1 MGDNHSMKTQLLGG
15 ITPQQFLAEYWQK
28 KPLLIRQAIP
38 GFNGVVELDELFEL
52 ACDADVESRLIRHD
66 DAGWHV
72 TSGPQEESDLERTDQ
87 PWTVLVQ
94 GLNLWL
100 READELLHRF
110 DFIPQARLDDLMVSY
125 ATDGGGIGAHFDS
138 YDVFLLQ
145 GQGKRRWRIGDQSE
159 HHLIEGAPLQLI
171 ADFEPTEEWVLEP
184 GDMLYLPPRF
194 AHEGTAIGECT
205 TYSIG
210 FRAPKAQE
218 LGTEFLAWL
227 ADHLDLPG
235 IYTDPDLALQDNSA
249 EISDAMVDRITDTL
263 NAIRWD
269 RNDVADFLGDYLS
282 APKPSVFF
290 IPPEATETLA
300 EDDFSNAVTHHGF
313 ILDPGT
319 LLFVHGDNFH
329 LNGEAFEVDPEDGAV
344 MSELAHARKL
354 SAGAQ
359 SAGLL
364 DCLYELYLDG
374 LGYPDS
380 P

>member
-1 MGDNHSMKTQLLGG
+1 MKTQLLGG

-66 DAGWHV
+66 ETGWHV
-72 TSGPQEESDLERTDQ
+72 TPGPLEESDLERTDQ

-110 DFIPQARLDDLMVSY
+110 NFIPQARLDDLMVSY
-125 ATDGGGIGAHFDS
+125 ATDGGGIGAHVDS

-145 GQGKRRWRIGDQSE
+145 GQGKRRWRIGDQGE
-159 HHLIEGAPLQLI
+159 HRLVEGAPLQLI
-171 ADFEPTEEWVLEP
+171 ADFQPTEEWVLES
-184 GDMLYLPPRF
+184 GDMLYLPPHF
-194 AHEGTAIGECT
+194 AHEGTAVGECT

-227 ADHLDLPG
+227 TERIDLRG
-235 IYTDPDLALQDNSA
+235 IYTDPDLALQENSA
-249 EISDAMVDRITDTL
+249 EISHAMVDRIADML
-263 NAIRWD
+263 NTIRWD
-269 RNDVADFLGDYLS
+269 RADVADFLGEYLS
-282 APKPSVFF
+282 EPKSSVFF
-290 IPPEATETLA
+290 IPPEPSETLA
-300 EDDFSNAVTHHGF
+300 EEDFSEAVAHHGF

-319 LLFVHGDNFH
+319 LLLVHDDSFH
-329 LNGEAFEVDPEDGAV
+329 LNGEVFEVDPDDRGI
-344 MSELAHARKL
+344 MRELAHARGL
-354 SAGAQ
+354 PAGAQ
-359 SAGLL
+359 SPGVL

-374 LGYPDS
+374 LGYPDY